1 MIIQPNPTNTNQ
13 VPQSIQKAEV
23 AGTISI
29 AAKLIFQKEIVSK
42 NQIPYNMKSTSLVLS
57 LAICLLCAS
66 CNSQKNNENSYYSN
80 SSDDSYVNNT
90 LSTGSNPYEEDSDIE
105 NDPYISNYLS
115 TGALAYSDESS
126 HSGNDSKISIITS
139 SSSDCDVVVILK
151 SGGVIVRN
159 AYIEAGDSYS
169 FSIPNGKYQVFF
181 YEGRGWNPNKSMP
194 NGQMGGFVA
203 DESFSKD
210 SPVSLHYEELTY
222 KLILQTN
229 GNFSKKRSSPSEI
242 FQ

>member
-1 MIIQPNPTNTNQ
+1 
-13 VPQSIQKAEV
+13 
-23 AGTISI
+23 
-29 AAKLIFQKEIVSK
+29 
-42 NQIPYNMKSTSLVLS
+42 MKSTSLVLS

-66 CNSQKNNENSYYSN
+66 CNSKKNTENSYYSN

-105 NDPYISNYLS
+105 NDPYISNHLS
-115 TGALAYSDESS
+115 TGSLVYSNESF
-126 HSGNDSKISIITS
+126 HSGKGSEISVITS
-139 SSSDCDVVVILK
+139 SSTNCDVVVILK

-181 YEGRGWNPNKSMP
+181 YAGRGWNPNKTMP
-194 NGQMGGFVA
+194 NEQLGGFVA
-203 DESFSKD
+203 DESYSKD
-210 SPVSLHYEELTY
+210 SPVSLHYEKLTY

-229 GNFSKKRSSPSEI
+229 GNFSTQPSSPREI